1 MNRKRMDQLREACRD
16 PGFAAFVNNESDPGA
31 RRWAAFCL
39 SLADADRLSD
49 DRRQFLYRAMRQ
61 ERRPALLNRLAGAK
75 VPRELAAILIRLSP
89 TELDARAVRQLA
101 RDATTPTT
109 LRALAPLDQLTLQL
123 AAQLGRVPERFR
135 TPGILSVL
143 NRLQLSRDFWRKME
157 ANLARIPADL
167 AGSIVAR
174 LQRARSVGAFF
185 DAANAAWEATRRDD
199 PFRVARSNVSDAR
212 LVMLDSPSALSAE
225 AQRMENCLADYKFLP
240 LDGDVAYAAWRGSE
254 PATVELV
261 WGGQSIGPRTKVDQ
275 VYGRLGPED
284 LISAESSLLEFV
296 YSADEQPRRLVL
308 EGTNVRGLVTLSDIQ
323 KLPVRMSLF
332 SLFIHFE
339 LLLTD
344 HLRYLLHS
352 QDPIELLPLSRA
364 DHVKTKW
371 KTFVANELEQDKFGA
386 MDICDKREIA
396 KKLKIL
402 GRSANS
408 IETSIADIEKNL
420 RNPIAHG
427 GEYAISKEH
436 AFKTISAARAM
447 RDWIMDLRKARGGL
461 Q

>member
-1 MNRKRMDQLREACRD
+1 MNRKRMDQLSEACRD

-61 ERRPALLNRLAGAK
+61 ERRPALLNRLAGTK

-308 EGTNVRGLVTLSDIQ
+308 EGTNVRGLVTLSDSEAAGPYVTLQ
-323 KLPVRMSLF
+323 SFHP
-332 SLFIHFE
+332 
-339 LLLTD
+339 
-344 HLRYLLHS
+344 LRAT
-352 QDPIELLPLSRA
+352 A
-364 DHVKTKW
+364 D
-371 KTFVANELEQDKFGA
+371 
-386 MDICDKREIA
+386 
-396 KKLKIL
+396 
-402 GRSANS
+402 
-408 IETSIADIEKNL
+408 
-420 RNPIAHG
+420 
-427 GEYAISKEH
+427 
-436 AFKTISAARAM
+436 
-447 RDWIMDLRKARGGL
+447 
-461 Q
+461 